1 MTVGVTLA
9 VGALLAGCTPPG
21 ADDAVSTAREFS
33 TAVTQDAARACAL
46 LVPATRE
53 GLEKDGE
60 ACATAVARQR
70 DALARPT
77 TVTVGPVDVAG
88 RSARIALGDEVLFLS
103 RFDDGWRV
111 LAAGCRR
118 TSDDAARPYDCDVED

>member
-1 MTVGVTLA
+1 MLGH
-9 VGALLAGCTPPG
+9 
-21 ADDAVSTAREFS
+21 
-33 TAVTQDAARACAL
+33 
-46 LVPATRE
+46 
-53 GLEKDGE
+53 
-60 ACATAVARQR
+60 
-70 DALARPT
+70 
-77 TVTVGPVDVAG
+77 GPVDVAG